1 MKIIS
6 KFSDY
11 YDSAAQFGID
21 TTQIFVRKNE
31 VIDSQNALALY
42 EETIKNAPN
51 KNRHYF
57 YDRDNWSADFILIG
71 FCGKIY
77 PVYRL
82 YRDRSYPNKSIERY
96 CYSIDDVVAFFTE
109 HDPNYLTSKKWL
121 RKLSSKER
129 DDKRYCFSH
138 QVVSELFETLT
149 GKDTRQ
155 DLFHE
160 FHEPAWAILPE
171 TTAQRDFKGYA
182 LTLNPV
188 LKDLKFMR
196 VMDPFTAH
204 QEISQYYFGVLGIK
218 EDAGVSIDDKYRIAA
233 RGFDTRYGFRTRPKD
248 K

>member
-6 KFSDY
+6 KFQDY

-31 VIDSQNALALY
+31 VIDSVKAMALY
-42 EETIKNAPN
+42 EETVKNAPN

-57 YDRDNWSADFILIG
+57 YERDNWSADFIIMG

-82 YRDRSYPNKSIERY
+82 YRERSYPNESIERY
-96 CYSIDDVVAFFTE
+96 CYSIEDVVAFFTE
-109 HDPNYLTSKKWL
+109 YDPDYLTSKKWL
-121 RKLSSKER
+121 RVLSSKER
-129 DDKRYCFSH
+129 SDEKYCFSH
-138 QVVSELFETLT
+138 QVISEIFTRLSGTETSPE
-149 GKDTRQ
+149 
-155 DLFHE
+155 LFHE
-160 FHEPAWAILPE
+160 LHEPAWAILPRTYE
-171 TTAQRDFKGYA
+171 QRDFKGFA
-182 LTLNPV
+182 LTRNPV

-218 EDAGVSIDDKYRIAA
+218 ENTGKPIADKYRIAGK
-233 RGFDTRYGFRTRPKD
+233 GFDTRYGFRTRPKD
-248 K
+248 